1 MLMSITPLGLH
12 AMIGRTNDVGVIK
25 QQEDNKP
32 VMEQQSIQTQQ
43 VKQEHALTHKVAGPE
58 EKDNQNY
65 RYDAKEKGN
74 GSYHGQEQKKKKG
87 REEPKDTGKVILKG
101 QTSRFDIK
109 I

>member
-1 MLMSITPLGLH
+1 MSITPLGFH
-12 AMIGRTNDVGVIK
+12 AMIQRTNDVSIIK
-25 QQEDNKP
+25 QNEDNRP

-43 VKQEHALTHKVAGPE
+43 AKQEHALTHKVAKPE
-58 EKDNQNY
+58 EKDNENY

-74 GSYHGQEQKKKKG
+74 GSYQGQEQKKKKG
-87 REEPKDTGKVILKG
+87 QKEAKDTGKVVLKG